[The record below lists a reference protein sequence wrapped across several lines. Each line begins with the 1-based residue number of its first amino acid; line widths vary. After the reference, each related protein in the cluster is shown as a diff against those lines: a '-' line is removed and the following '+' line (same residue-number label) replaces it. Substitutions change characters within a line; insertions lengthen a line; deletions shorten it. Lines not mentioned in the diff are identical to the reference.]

1 MARTMRTGRTVPV
14 GDTAPS
20 GRRPR
25 LRTFLPAPA
34 LALLAALAPAAAAHA
49 AAPTLGNWDASQ
61 QRQVAKAGLM
71 TNIGGSFD
79 GAASLGATQANAAM
93 AALSA
98 RLERTAPESSGSEQQ
113 AVEPGTGETNGTS
126 GAQEEGASSVT
137 SFQLPVVRTARN
149 PVTLVTFDRMVVEQL
164 GLRDVAAHVQSVAQA
179 AGLRP
184 PYYFGTEVV
193 ARFLELRYDHPAGT
207 DRLELFPTDP
217 ITRAE
222 AAWSLARAMQFDS
235 WNIGYAREALSA
247 FALPHM
253 SSAQLQ
259 ALQVAVSRIGYPYV
273 WGGTTDN
280 TADRLEH
287 GGFDCS
293 GFAWRVFKVSGLPW
307 GNEIQGRTA
316 AEQAG
321 EIPLS
326 QRLRSSQLAPGDLL
340 FFGHAHFRSKATEQ
354 SIVHEG
360 IYLGNNWVIHSSSQ
374 GVYVLPLMG
383 SWLGSQFAWGRRVI
397 H

>member
-1 MARTMRTGRTVPV
+1 MAGRMRTGRTVPV
-14 GDTAPS
+14 GRTAPS
-20 GRRPR
+20 GRRAR
-25 LRTFLPAPA
+25 LRAPV
-34 LALLAALAPAAAAHA
+34 LAAALAALGALITGGSAS

-71 TNIGGSFD
+71 SAVGGSFD
-79 GAASLGATQANAAM
+79 GAAPLGATQANAAM

-98 RLERTAPESSGSEQQ
+98 RLQQSAPEATGSEQQ
-113 AVEPGTGETNGTS
+113 AVEPGSGETTGASGTQGE
-126 GAQEEGASSVT
+126 GASGASSV
-137 SFQLPVVRTARN
+137 QLPVVRTARN
-149 PVTLVTFDRMVVEQL
+149 PVTLVTFDRMVIEQL

-184 PYYFGTEVV
+184 PYYFGSEVV

-222 AAWSLARAMQFDS
+222 AAWSLARVMQFGS
-235 WNIGYAREALSA
+235 WNVAYAREALSA

-253 SSAQLQ
+253 SGSQLQ
-259 ALQVAVSRIGYPYV
+259 ALQIAVSRIGYPYV

-280 TADRLEH
+280 TADGLEH

-293 GFAWRVFKVSGLPW
+293 GFAWRVFKLSGLPW

-326 QRLRSSQLAPGDLL
+326 QRLRVSQLEPGDLL
-340 FFGHAHFRSKATEQ
+340 FFGHAHLRSKATEQ

-360 IYLGNNWVIHSSSQ
+360 IYLGENWVIHSSSQ
-374 GVYVLPLMG
+374 GVYVLPLIG
-383 SWLGSQFAWGRRVI
+383 SWLGSSFAWGRRVI